1 MKILKYIVLAL
12 VLSTGFYGC
21 TDLNEEPVGILA
33 PEGFFKTKRDVQAAV
48 LAFNGALAN
57 ENLYGR
63 QYLSALLFRDDMC
76 DLAVANADRGFVND
90 FNGLNSNNSMMRLMW
105 NQFYVAIAA
114 ANTAEAGAISL
125 KLSDEDINPLIAES
139 RFNRA
144 FCYYQLVRCFGDL
157 PYIDKPISDPSTV
170 AAILRTPESKVYEN
184 IIADLE
190 FAKKWLPNT
199 QPSDCRS
206 RPTKGSAASYLA
218 SVYLTIKDFPKSYAE
233 AKYVIDNKATFKY
246 ELETDYQNLFKAVKT
261 VNSIKETIYSIDF
274 LAVIYGGSANG
285 GGNYNDDIM
294 AAMMLPKDYNAGF
307 GSIVPKIAVYNSFN
321 ANDYRKA
328 VSFDTILNGKFYTTW
343 AEKRPHIAK
352 FTRYPG
358 DAPITRA
365 YRYSDNNYQD
375 MRYAEVLL
383 IAAEALCEVKN
394 GPTPEAENYVDL
406 VRIRAR
412 NAAGTI
418 RTYPTSVATGLAKD
432 KFIDLVMEE
441 RRIEFGFEWKRWF
454 DIKRRDLGDIVFKG
468 ANSTEP
474 HATFDKTRDYLFP
487 IPQTTIDVNPNI
499 SQNPGYSK

>member
-1 MKILKYIVLAL
+1 MKILKYL
-12 VLSTGFYGC
+12 VLSIVLTTGFYSC
-21 TDLNEEPVGILA
+21 TDLNEKPVGILA
-33 PEGFFKTKRDVQAAV
+33 PEGFFKSKKDVQAAV
-48 LAFNGALAN
+48 FAFNGALAN

-63 QYLSALLFRDDMC
+63 QFVLALLFRDDMC

-90 FNGLNSNNSMMRLMW
+90 FNGLNPNNSIMKLMW

-125 KLSDEDINPLIAES
+125 KLSDEDINPLIAECK
-139 RFNRA
+139 FNRA

-157 PYIDKPISDPSTV
+157 PYIDKPVSDPASV
-170 AAILRTPESKVYEN
+170 AAIFRTPESKVYEN
-184 IIADLE
+184 IITDLK
-190 FAKKWLPNT
+190 FAKQWLPNL

-206 RPTKGSAASYLA
+206 RPTKGTAASYLA
-218 SVYLTIKDFPKSYAE
+218 SVYLTLKDYPNSYAE
-233 AKYVIDNKATFKY
+233 AKYVIDNKAKFNY
-246 ELETDYQNLFKAVKT
+246 MLEADYQNLFKAVKT
-261 VNSIKETIYSIDF
+261 VNTIKETIYSIDF
-274 LAVIYGGSANG
+274 LANVVGASGVNG
-285 GGNYNDDIM
+285 GAAYNDDIM
-294 AAMMLPKDYNAGF
+294 ASMTMPKDYNAGF
-307 GSIVPKIAVYNSFN
+307 GSLVPKLGVYNSFN

-328 VSFDTILNGKFYTTW
+328 VSFDSLLAGKHYTTW

-352 FTRYPG
+352 FSRFPG
-358 DAPITRA
+358 DAFITQA
-365 YRYSDNNYQD
+365 NRYSDNNYQD

-394 GPTPEAENYVDL
+394 GPNTEAEDYVNQ

-418 RTYPTSVATGLAKD
+418 RTYPASVTTGLLKTT
-432 KFIDLVMEE
+432 FIDLVMEE
-441 RRIEFGFEWKRWF
+441 RRVEFGFEWKRWF

-499 SQNPGYSK
+499 TQNNGY

>member
-1 MKILKYIVLAL
+1 MKILKYIVLSI
-12 VLSTGFYGC
+12 VLTTGFYGC
-21 TDLNEEPVGILA
+21 TDLVEEPVGILA

-48 LAFNGALAN
+48 YAFNGTLAH
-57 ENLYGR
+57 ENLFGR
-63 QYLSALLFRDDMC
+63 QYTCALLFRDDMC
-76 DLAVANADRGFVND
+76 DLAVANADRGFVNNFD
-90 FNGLNSNNSMMRLMW
+90 GLNANNSMMRLMW

-125 KLSDEDINPLIAES
+125 NLSEDEINPLIAES

-144 FCYYQLVRCFGDL
+144 FCYYHLVRCFGDL

-170 AAILRTPESKVYEN
+170 SDILRTPESKIYEN

-199 QPSDCRS
+199 QPNDCRS
-206 RPTKGSAASYLA
+206 RPSKGTAASYLA
-218 SVYLTIKDFPKSYAE
+218 SVYLTIKNFPKSYDE
-233 AKYVIDNKATFKY
+233 AKYVIDNKSTFKY
-246 ELETDYQNLFKAVKT
+246 ELEADYQNLFKAVKT
-261 VNSIKETIYSIDF
+261 VNTIRETIYSIDF
-274 LAVIYGGSANG
+274 MAVIYGGAANG
-285 GGNYNDDIM
+285 GGNYNDDLM
-294 AAMMLPKDYNAGF
+294 APMTLPKDYNAGF
-307 GSIVPKIAVYNSFN
+307 GSLVPKIAVYNSFN
-321 ANDYRKA
+321 SNDYRKA
-328 VSFDTILNGKFYTTW
+328 VSFDTVMAGKHYTTW

-352 FTRYPG
+352 FSRFPG
-358 DAPITRA
+358 DAPLSRA

-394 GPTPEAENYVDL
+394 GPTTEAEDYVNQ

-418 RTYPTSVATGLAKD
+418 RTYPAAVPTGLSKSS
-432 KFIDLVMEE
+432 FIDLVMEE
-441 RRIEFGFEWKRWF
+441 RRIELGFEWKRWF
-454 DIKRRDLGDIVFKG
+454 DIKRRDLGDVVFKG
-468 ANSTEP
+468 PNSTEP

-499 SQNPGYSK
+499 TQNFGYNK